1 MTSILSLQR
10 DVDVE
15 IIVGTGFQFLL
26 GRRTGRNWVGWSGN
40 GTFAQQKMMVLTPK
54 MGMKLE
60 KMRYVGIY
68 DIRLFHGNIW
78 DNYYQKNTYYL
89 IQKLVKYPQFM
100 AWIVWITA
108 FVVYSQSPAA
118 QLGS

>member
-1 MTSILSLQR
+1 
-10 DVDVE
+10 
-15 IIVGTGFQFLL
+15 
-26 GRRTGRNWVGWSGN
+26 
-40 GTFAQQKMMVLTPK
+40 
-54 MGMKLE
+54 MKLE